1 MIDLKLT
8 SPYILILTGLPMSG
22 KTFFCKK
29 FFPDTLTISRDELVM
44 EVAGTRDYNLA
55 FKTVDQKAV
64 DKLLVK
70 RITDAATQK
79 VDVIID
85 MTNLS
90 KKVRSKNLSYFSDD
104 YYKVAVV
111 LPILDA
117 AEYKRRNDF
126 RLVNENK
133 FIPPFVITNM
143 MNSFVVPT
151 EDEGFDEIISV

>member
-1 MIDLKLT
+1 MKT
-8 SPYILILTGLPMSG
+8 KSPFVIILSGIPMSG
-22 KTFFCKK
+22 KSTWVRENY
-29 FFPDTLTISRDELVM
+29 PDTLTISRDELVM

-55 FKTVDQKAV
+55 FKTVNQKAV

-85 MTNLS
+85 MTNVS
-90 KKVRSKNLSYFSDD
+90 TKVRAKNLSYFSDD

-111 LPILDA
+111 LPILDP
-117 AEYKRRNDF
+117 AEYKRRNEF

-133 FIPPFVITNM
+133 FIPEFVIKSM
-143 MNSFVVPT
+143 MDSFVVPT
-151 EDEGFDEIISV
+151 EDEGFDKIILV

>member
-1 MIDLKLT
+1 MKT
-8 SPYILILTGLPMSG
+8 KSPFVIILSGIPMSG
-22 KTFFCKK
+22 KSTWVRENY
-29 FFPDTLTISRDELVM
+29 PDVLAISRDELVM

-64 DKLLVK
+64 DKLLAK

-90 KKVRSKNLSYFSDD
+90 RKVRVKNLSYFSND
-104 YYKVAVV
+104 YYKVSVV
-111 LPILDA
+111 LPILDSE
-117 AEYKRRNDF
+117 EYKRRNDF

-133 FIPPFVITNM
+133 FIPPFVIKSM
-143 MNSFVVPT
+143 MESFVLPT
-151 EDEGFDEIISV
+151 EDEGFDKIILV

>member
-1 MIDLKLT
+1 MKT
-8 SPYILILTGLPMSG
+8 KSPFVIILSGIPMSG
-22 KTFFCKK
+22 KSTWVRENY
-29 FFPDTLTISRDELVM
+29 PDTLAISRDELVM

-64 DKLLVK
+64 DKLLAK

-90 KKVRSKNLSYFSDD
+90 RKVRVKNLSYFSND
-104 YYKVAVV
+104 YYKVSVV
-111 LPILDA
+111 LPILDSE
-117 AEYKRRNDF
+117 EYKRRNDF

-133 FIPPFVITNM
+133 FIPPFVIKSM
-143 MNSFVVPT
+143 MDSFVLPT
-151 EDEGFDEIISV
+151 DDEGFDKIILI

>member
-1 MIDLKLT
+1 MLLSGI
-8 SPYILILTGLPMSG
+8 PMSG
-22 KTFFCKK
+22 KSTWIRENY
-29 FFPDTLTISRDELVM
+29 PDTLTISRDELVM

-55 FKTVDQKAV
+55 FKTVNQKAV

-90 KKVRSKNLSYFSDD
+90 TKVRAKNLSYFSDD

-126 RLVNENK
+126 RSLNENK
-133 FIPPFVITNM
+133 FIPPFVIKSM
-143 MNSFVVPT
+143 MDSFVVPT
-151 EDEGFDEIISV
+151 QDEGFDKIISV

>member
-1 MIDLKLT
+1 MKT
-8 SPYILILTGLPMSG
+8 KSPFVIILSGIPMSG
-22 KTFFCKK
+22 KSTWVRENY
-29 FFPDTLTISRDELVM
+29 PDTLAISRDELVM

-64 DKLLVK
+64 DKLLAK

-90 KKVRSKNLSYFSDD
+90 RKVRVKNLSYFSND
-104 YYKVAVV
+104 YYKVSVV
-111 LPILDA
+111 LPILDSE
-117 AEYKRRNDF
+117 EYKRRNDF

-133 FIPPFVITNM
+133 FIPPFVIKSM
-143 MNSFVVPT
+143 MDSFVFPT
-151 EDEGFDEIISV
+151 DDEGFDKIILV

>member
-1 MIDLKLT
+1 MLLSGI
-8 SPYILILTGLPMSG
+8 PMSG
-22 KTFFCKK
+22 KSTWIRENY
-29 FFPDTLTISRDELVM
+29 PDTLTISRDELVM

-55 FKTVDQKAV
+55 FKTVNQKAV

-90 KKVRSKNLSYFSDD
+90 TKVRAKNLSYFSDD

-117 AEYKRRNDF
+117 TEYKRRNDF
-126 RLVNENK
+126 RSLNENK
-133 FIPPFVITNM
+133 FIPPFVIKSM
-143 MNSFVVPT
+143 MDSFVVPT
-151 EDEGFDEIISV
+151 EDEGFDKIISV

>member
-1 MIDLKLT
+1 MLLSGI
-8 SPYILILTGLPMSG
+8 PMSG
-22 KTFFCKK
+22 KSTWIRENY
-29 FFPDTLTISRDELVM
+29 PDTLTISRDELVM

-55 FKTVDQKAV
+55 FKTVNQKAV

-90 KKVRSKNLSYFSDD
+90 TKVRAKNLSYFSDD

-126 RLVNENK
+126 RSLNENK
-133 FIPPFVITNM
+133 FIPPFVIKSM
-143 MNSFVVPT
+143 MDSFVVPT
-151 EDEGFDEIISV
+151 EDEGFDKIISV

>member
-1 MIDLKLT
+1 MLLSGI
-8 SPYILILTGLPMSG
+8 PMSG
-22 KTFFCKK
+22 KSTWIRENY
-29 FFPDTLTISRDELVM
+29 PDTLTISRDELVM

-55 FKTVDQKAV
+55 FKTVNQKAV
-64 DKLLVK
+64 DRLLVK

-90 KKVRSKNLSYFSDD
+90 TKVRAKNLSYFSDD

-126 RLVNENK
+126 RSLNENK

-151 EDEGFDEIISV
+151 EDEGFDKIISV

>member
-1 MIDLKLT
+1 MLLSGI
-8 SPYILILTGLPMSG
+8 PMSG
-22 KTFFCKK
+22 KSTWIRENY
-29 FFPDTLTISRDELVM
+29 PDTLTISRDELVM

-55 FKTVDQKAV
+55 FKTVNQKAV

-90 KKVRSKNLSYFSDD
+90 TKVRAKNLSYFSDD

-126 RLVNENK
+126 RSLNENK

-151 EDEGFDEIISV
+151 EDEGFDKIISV

>member
-1 MIDLKLT
+1 
-8 SPYILILTGLPMSG
+8 
-22 KTFFCKK
+22 
-29 FFPDTLTISRDELVM
+29 M

-55 FKTVDQKAV
+55 FKNVNQKAV

-85 MTNLS
+85 MTNVS
-90 KKVRSKNLSYFSDD
+90 TKVRAKNLSYFSDD

-126 RLVNENK
+126 RSLNENK

-151 EDEGFDEIISV
+151 EDEGFDKIISV

>member
-1 MIDLKLT
+1 MKT
-8 SPYILILTGLPMSG
+8 KSPFVMLLSGIPMSG
-22 KTFFCKK
+22 KSTWIRENY
-29 FFPDTLTISRDELVM
+29 PDTLTISRDELVM

>member
-1 MIDLKLT
+1 MKT
-8 SPYILILTGLPMSG
+8 KSPFVIILSGIPMSG
-22 KTFFCKK
+22 KSTWVRENY
-29 FFPDTLTISRDELVM
+29 PDTLAISRDELVM

-64 DKLLVK
+64 DKLLAK

-90 KKVRSKNLSYFSDD
+90 KKVRVKNLSYFSTD
-104 YYKVAVV
+104 YYKVSVV
-111 LPILDA
+111 LPILDSE
-117 AEYKRRNDF
+117 EYKRRNDF

-133 FIPPFVITNM
+133 FIPPFVIKSM
-143 MNSFVVPT
+143 MDSFVLPT
-151 EDEGFDEIISV
+151 DDEGFDKIILV

>member
-1 MIDLKLT
+1 MKT
-8 SPYILILTGLPMSG
+8 KSPFVILLSGIPMSG
-22 KTFFCKK
+22 KSTWVRENY
-29 FFPDTLTISRDELVM
+29 PDTLTISRDELVM

-85 MTNLS
+85 MTNVS
-90 KKVRSKNLSYFSDD
+90 TKVRAKNLSYFSDD

-111 LPILDA
+111 LPILDS
-117 AEYKRRNDF
+117 AEYKRRNEF
-126 RLVNENK
+126 RSVNENK
-133 FIPPFVITNM
+133 FIPPFVIKSM
-143 MNSFVVPT
+143 MDSFVVPT
-151 EDEGFDEIISV
+151 ETEGFDKIILV